1 MPTQPAYRTHRKA
14 ESRTFGIRGCGAGL
28 CWLCFVVGVLL
39 CSRHLLL
46 DEADA
51 ESVEP
56 DDAELEESALDEAEL
71 EESSELLD
79 R

>member
-1 MPTQPAYRTHRKA
+1 MPTQLAYRTRWKA
-14 ESRTFGIRGCGAGL
+14 ESRTFGIRGCATGG
-28 CWLCFVVGVLL
+28 WLCFVVGVLL
-39 CSRHLLL
+39 RRRHLLL

-51 ESVEP
+51 ESVEL
-56 DDAELEESALDEAEL
+56 DDAELEESALDEAEA

>member
-14 ESRTFGIRGCGAGL
+14 ESRTFGICGCGAGG
-28 CWLCFVVGVLL
+28 WLCLL
-39 CSRHLLL
+39 VSCCARYLLL

-56 DDAELEESALDEAEL
+56 DDAELEESALDDAEL

>member
-28 CWLCFVVGVLL
+28 CWLCLVVSCCARYLL
-39 CSRHLLL
+39 S

-56 DDAELEESALDEAEL
+56 DDAELDESALDEAEA

>member
-14 ESRTFGIRGCGAGL
+14 ESRTFGIRGCAAGG
-28 CWLCFVVGVLL
+28 WLCFVVGVLL
-39 CSRHLLL
+39 CRRYLLS

-56 DDAELEESALDEAEL
+56 DDSELDESALDEAEL